1 MPWLISHSPPFLFP
15 GFLIHIFLLSPFQSK
30 RQICPLLKFYYLC
43 NLHRNSTANCM
54 FSKACK
60 YGIRS
65 VIYIT
70 KQSQLGRKV
79 GLKEIAKAV
88 DSPEAFTAKILQK
101 LCRSKIIKSE
111 KGPTGGFYI
120 ENDKLQTVCLSDIV
134 STIDGDTVYIGCG
147 LGMKSCNPKKPCPVH
162 DQFMV
167 IRNNLKSMLETT
179 TMHSLASGV
188 KSGLTFLKR

>member
-1 MPWLISHSPPFLFP
+1 
-15 GFLIHIFLLSPFQSK
+15 
-30 RQICPLLKFYYLC
+30 
-43 NLHRNSTANCM
+43 M

-111 KGPTGGFYI
+111 KGPTGGFFI
-120 ENDKLQTVCLSDIV
+120 DEDKLHSVCLSHVV
-134 STIDGDTVYIGCG
+134 STIDGDTVYKDCG

-162 DQFMV
+162 NQFMV
-167 IRNNLKSMLETT
+167 IRNNLKTMLETT
-179 TMHSLASGV
+179 TMLSLASGV